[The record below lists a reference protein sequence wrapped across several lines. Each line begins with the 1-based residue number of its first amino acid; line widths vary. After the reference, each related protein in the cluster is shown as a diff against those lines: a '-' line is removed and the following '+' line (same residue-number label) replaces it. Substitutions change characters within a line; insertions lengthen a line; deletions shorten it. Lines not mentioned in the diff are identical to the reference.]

1 MSDQVPE
8 FEFTVPVIVV
18 GGGACGATAALAA
31 SDAGAPV
38 LLMERDAVPS
48 GTTGMS
54 QGLICAAGT
63 AAQRAHGVADD
74 AETLYADIMA
84 KTRGQTDPALARAIA
99 DESGPCLDW
108 LVQAHDL
115 PWELDL
121 RFKPSY
127 GHSRARVHGW
137 PGHTG
142 IDMVQLLHARLAGAQ
157 VDVLTEARLVDVIS
171 DGHGRALGV
180 TIARPDGSRE
190 HIGCG
195 ALVFAAGGFAANPQ
209 MVAQHMPEV
218 AAARCNGHEGN
229 QGDAITAGAGLGAA
243 LADMGAYQ
251 GYGMLADPQAIPVPP
266 GFMVEGGLLVNARGQ
281 RFVHETEDISG
292 MVHAVLA
299 QENGLA
305 WVIVD
310 AAIEDRCHYMLET
323 QQLRELGAMRDSDT
337 LAGLAAAIGVDAA
350 ALVSAVSEAR
360 TARDAGRPDALGRP
374 WPDSVPPSGPYRA
387 LKVCG
392 AIFHTQGGL
401 QIDAGARVLRA
412 DASALPNVFA
422 GGGSARSVSG
432 PSCWGYLPA
441 MGLSTAVT
449 FGRLAGRAAA
459 RLQA

>member
-1 MSDQVPE
+1 MSVGVRE

-31 SDAGAPV
+31 RDAGAPV
-38 LLMERDAVPS
+38 LLIERDAVPS

-54 QGLICAAGT
+54 QGLVCAAGT
-63 AAQRAHGVADD
+63 AAQRAQGIADD
-74 AETLYADIMA
+74 ADTLYADIMA
-84 KTRGQTDPALARAIA
+84 KTRGLTDPVLARAIA
-99 DESGPCLDW
+99 EESGPCLDW

-127 GHSRARVHGW
+127 GHSRTRVHGW

-142 IDMVQLLHARLAGAQ
+142 IDMVQLLHARLASAQ

-171 DGHGRALGV
+171 DGQGRATGV

-190 HIGCG
+190 QIGCG
-195 ALVFAAGGFAANPQ
+195 ALVFAAGGFAANAQ
-209 MVAQHMPEV
+209 MVARHMPE
-218 AAARCNGHEGN
+218 AASARCNGHEGN
-229 QGDAITAGAGLGAA
+229 HGDAITAGAALGAA
-243 LADMGAYQ
+243 LGDMGAYQ

-266 GFMVEGGLLVNARGQ
+266 GFLVEGGLLVNAQGQ
-281 RFVHETEDISG
+281 RFVNEIDDISG

-299 QENGLA
+299 QPDGLA

-310 AAIEDRCHYMLET
+310 AGIEARCDYMLET
-323 QQLRELGAMRDSDT
+323 QQLRALGALREGAT
-337 LAGLAAAIGVDAA
+337 LAALATAIGVDAA
-350 ALVSAVSEAR
+350 VLAAVVAEAHEAR
-360 TARDAGRPDALGRP
+360 RGGHADALGRR
-374 WPDSVPPSGPYRA
+374 WPDSTPPAGPFRA

-401 QIDAGARVLRA
+401 QIDGSARLLRA
-412 DASALPNVFA
+412 DGSALPNTFA
-422 GGGSARSVSG
+422 GGGSARGVSG

-441 MGLSTAVT
+441 MGLSAALT

-459 RLQA
+459 TL